1 VSEIDIP
8 MPDVSS
14 PAAETAGVVVHP
26 RLLLVL
32 QAAVFM
38 VSAEARVIA
47 PLLPAI
53 ALGLGSSVAAAGML
67 ITAYTIPYGL
77 FQLVYGPLA
86 DRFSRQRVMGVALG
100 LFSLGTF
107 LSGFGPNMPALYLL
121 RFATGAAAAGVIPI
135 ALAYV
140 GDAVPYQQRQAAL
153 GRVVSVAALG
163 GVLSAALGGVIA
175 TLLSWRALFIG
186 YGLLALLV
194 SAVLLRLP
202 VVRLRAPQPR
212 AAGLLG
218 PYRAIFRLAGSRATA
233 LYSLV
238 FFEGMIATLVSW
250 RMLFIGYGL
259 LALAVSAVLLR
270 LPVVRLRAPQPR
282 AAGLLGPYRAIFR
295 LAGSRATALYCLVF
309 CEGMVATSTSGY
321 FGALLFERDHLPYA
335 TIGALLT
342 LNGVASIIAAR
353 FVGRLVARVGERGM
367 LLIGGALMS
376 LAYLLVALQPFWLF
390 FPLGM
395 LVAGA
400 GFVIAHSTLQTRA
413 TELVPDLRGTAV
425 ALFAFSLFLGGG
437 LGTSLAGLTID
448 HFGYVAA
455 LAGTAAL
462 LALWTALSGPALRA
476 GRR

>member
-1 VSEIDIP
+1 VSEIDTP
-8 MPDVSS
+8 LPDIAASGAELS
-14 PAAETAGVVVHP
+14 PTAAVHP
-26 RLLLVL
+26 RLLLLL

-53 ALGLGSSVAAAGML
+53 ALEFQTSVAAAGLL

-107 LSGFGPNMPALYLL
+107 LGGFGPTMPALYLIRL
-121 RFATGAAAAGVIPI
+121 ATGAAAAGVIPI

-140 GDAVPYQQRQAAL
+140 GDAVPYRERQAAL

-163 GVLSAALGGVIA
+163 GVLSAALGGV
-175 TLLSWRALFIG
+175 
-186 YGLLALLV
+186 
-194 SAVLLRLP
+194 
-202 VVRLRAPQPR
+202 
-212 AAGLLG
+212 
-218 PYRAIFRLAGSRATA
+218 
-233 LYSLV
+233 
-238 FFEGMIATLVSW
+238 IATLVSW

-295 LAGSRATALYCLVF
+295 LAGRRATALYGLVF
-309 CEGMVATSTSGY
+309 FEGMIATSTSGY
-321 FGALLFERDHLPYA
+321 LGALLFERDHLSYA
-335 TIGALLT
+335 MIGALLT
-342 LNGVASIIAAR
+342 LNGVASIVAAR

-367 LLIGGALMS
+367 LLIGGVLMAIS
-376 LAYLLVALQPFWLF
+376 YLLIALQPFWLF
-390 FPLGM
+390 FPVGI
-395 LVAGA
+395 LVGGA

-413 TELVPDLRGTAV
+413 TELVPELRGTAV

-455 LAGTAAL
+455 LLGTSAL
-462 LALWTALSGPALRA
+462 LVLFTIVSGPALRV
-476 GRR
+476 GRSAEY

>member
-1 VSEIDIP
+1 MMPWFLQFYQEFGVSEIDIP
-8 MPDVSS
+8 LPDAS
-14 PAAETAGVVVHP
+14 PDAAGAAAVHP

-53 ALGLGSSVAAAGML
+53 ALGLQSSVAAAGML

-86 DRFSRQRVMGVALG
+86 DRFSRQRVMGAALG

-107 LSGFGPNMPALYLL
+107 LSGFGPTMPALYLL

-140 GDAVPYQQRQAAL
+140 GDAVPYHERQAAL

-163 GVLSAALGGVIA
+163 GVLSAALGGLIA
-175 TLLSWRALFIG
+175 TLVSWRALFIG

-218 PYRAIFRLAGSRATA
+218 PYRAIFRLAGRRATA
-233 LYSLV
+233 LYGLV
-238 FFEGMIATLVSW
+238 FF
-250 RMLFIGYGL
+250 
-259 LALAVSAVLLR
+259 
-270 LPVVRLRAPQPR
+270 
-282 AAGLLGPYRAIFR
+282 
-295 LAGSRATALYCLVF
+295 
-309 CEGMVATSTSGY
+309 EGMVATSTSGY
-321 FGALLFERDHLPYA
+321 LGALLFERDHLDYA

-342 LNGVASIIAAR
+342 LNGVASIVVAR
-353 FVGRLVARVGERGM
+353 FVGRLVARVSERGM
-367 LLIGGALMS
+367 LLIGGTLLTLS
-376 LAYLLVALQPFWLF
+376 YLLVALQPVWLF

-413 TELVPDLRGTAV
+413 TELVPELRGTAV

-437 LGTSLAGLTID
+437 LGTSLAGLTIER
-448 HFGYVAA
+448 FGYVAA
-455 LAGTAAL
+455 LVGTAAL
-462 LALWTALSGPALRA
+462 LALWTAVSGPALRA
-476 GRR
+476 GRQ

>member
-1 VSEIDIP
+1 MSEIDTPI
-8 MPDVSS
+8 PDVVAPGAEALS
-14 PAAETAGVVVHP
+14 PTIVHP
-26 RLLLVL
+26 RLLLAL

-53 ALGLGSSVAAAGML
+53 ALEFQTSVAAAGML

-107 LSGFGPNMPALYLL
+107 LGGLGPTMPALYAIRL
-121 RFATGAAAAGVIPI
+121 ATGAAAAGVIPI

-140 GDAVPYQQRQAAL
+140 GDAVPYRERQAAL

-175 TLLSWRALFIG
+175 TL
-186 YGLLALLV
+186 
-194 SAVLLRLP
+194 
-202 VVRLRAPQPR
+202 
-212 AAGLLG
+212 
-218 PYRAIFRLAGSRATA
+218 
-233 LYSLV
+233 
-238 FFEGMIATLVSW
+238 VSW
-250 RMLFIGYGL
+250 RMLFVGYGL

-270 LPVVRLRAPQPR
+270 LPVVRLRPPQPR

-295 LAGSRATALYCLVF
+295 LAGRRATALYGLVF
-309 CEGMVATSTSGY
+309 FEGMIATSTSGY
-321 FGALLFERDHLPYA
+321 LGALLFERDHLSYA
-335 TIGALLT
+335 VIGALLT
-342 LNGVASIIAAR
+342 LNGVASIVAAR

-367 LLIGGALMS
+367 LLIGGALMALS
-376 LAYLLVALQPFWLF
+376 YLLVALQPFWLF

-395 LVAGA
+395 LVGGA

-413 TELVPDLRGTAV
+413 TELVPQLRGTAV

-448 HFGYVAA
+448 HFGYLVA
-455 LAGTAAL
+455 LLGTSAL
-462 LALWTALSGPALRA
+462 LALFTVVSGPALRA
-476 GRR
+476 GRSGE